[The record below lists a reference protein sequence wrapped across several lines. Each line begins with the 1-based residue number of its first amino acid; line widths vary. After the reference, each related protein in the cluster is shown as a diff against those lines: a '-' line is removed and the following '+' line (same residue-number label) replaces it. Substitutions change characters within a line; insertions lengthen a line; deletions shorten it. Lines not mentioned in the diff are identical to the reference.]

1 MKGLKKKILIALLA
15 ATCITAGAIGLSA
28 CGGEKN
34 KLVSSVGVKYYKFSA
49 DSFNGLYSASVSSV

>member
-28 CGGEKN
+28 CGGNKN
-34 KLVSSVGVKYYKFSA
+34 ANDSALDRKSVV
-49 DSFNGLYSASVSSV
+49 